1 VAFGLAQVPIVLLAP
16 PGRQGSGGAKLAAAS
31 VRMRSSSQPRP
42 LTIDGDH
49 IDLEG
54 LEAVA
59 RRGRAVVV
67 AEAARAAVESSRRV
81 VDDAVAR
88 GKVVYGV
95 TTGFGNFADV
105 HVPLDRLRELQL
117 NLIRSH
123 AAGVGE
129 PLDPEATRALML
141 LRVNALAKG
150 YSGIRLS
157 TLERLVEM
165 LNRGILPVVPCQG
178 SVGASGDLAPLAHLA
193 LALVGEGECVVAGR
207 RTPAR
212 EALATAGLAPV
223 VLEPKEGRALIN
235 GTQLMTAVGGLALA
249 CARRLAPSA
258 DVVGALTL
266 DTLQGTDVAFDPRI
280 HAARP
285 HPGQGTSARNLRRLL
300 EGSPLRES
308 HRDCGRVQ
316 DAYSLRCM
324 PQVHGAVRDALEYV
338 TRAHQVEM
346 NSATDNPM
354 VFSETGE
361 ILSGGN
367 FHGQPVAIAADLL
380 AIAAAELGAI
390 SERRTERLVNPALS
404 GLPAFLARDGGL
416 HSGLMMAHV
425 TAAALA
431 SESTTLSHPA
441 SVDSIPTSAGR
452 EDHVSM
458 GPTAAWKASRVVSNT
473 ARVLAI
479 ELLAACE
486 ALEFR
491 RPLRSSGALEAVHAL
506 VRSSVAAHGQD
517 RVLGPEIELLA
528 SLLREGAVLDA
539 ARAVCGTLE

>member
-1 VAFGLAQVPIVLLAP
+1 
-16 PGRQGSGGAKLAAAS
+16 
-31 VRMRSSSQPRP
+31 MRSSPQHPP
-42 LTIDGDH
+42 LEIDGDH
-49 IDLEG
+49 LDLDG

-59 RRGRAVVV
+59 RGGRAVVV
-67 AEAARAAVESSRRV
+67 AAAAREAVQAARRV

-88 GKVVYGV
+88 GAVVYGV
-95 TTGFGNFADV
+95 TTGFGSFADV

-117 NLIRSH
+117 NLVRSH
-123 AAGVGE
+123 SAGVGD
-129 PLDPEATRALML
+129 PLDEQTTRSLML
-141 LRVNALAKG
+141 LRANVLAKG

-157 TLERLVEM
+157 TLERLVEL
-165 LNRGILPVVPCQG
+165 LNRGILPVVPAQG
-178 SVGASGDLAPLAHLA
+178 SVGASGDLAPLAHLS
-193 LALVGEGECVVAGR
+193 LALVGEGECIVDGR
-207 RTPAR
+207 RMPAAD
-212 EALATAGLAPV
+212 ALRAAGLAPL
-223 VLEPKEGRALIN
+223 VLEPKEGLALIN
-235 GTQLMTAVGGLALA
+235 GTQLMTAVGGLAVA
-249 CARRLAPSA
+249 AARRLLPSA

-266 DTLQGTDVAFDPRI
+266 DALQGTDVAFDPRI

-285 HPGQGTSARNLRRLL
+285 HPGQAASARNLLRLL

-324 PQVHGAVRDALEYV
+324 PQVHGAVRDALDYV
-338 TRAHQVEM
+338 TRAHLVEM
-346 NSATDNPM
+346 NAATDNPM
-354 VFSETGE
+354 VFAETGQ

-390 SERRTERLVNPALS
+390 SERRTDRLVNPALS
-404 GLPAFLARDGGL
+404 GLPAFLAREGGL

-431 SESTTLSHPA
+431 SESKTLSHPA

-473 ARVLAI
+473 ARVLAV

-491 RPLRSSGALEAVHAL
+491 RPLRSSPPLEAVYAL
-506 VRSSVAAHGQD
+506 VRGRVAAHGQD
-517 RVLGPEIELLA
+517 RILGPEIEALA
-528 SLLREGAVLDA
+528 ELLRGGAVLDA
-539 ARAVCGTLE
+539 ARAACGTLE